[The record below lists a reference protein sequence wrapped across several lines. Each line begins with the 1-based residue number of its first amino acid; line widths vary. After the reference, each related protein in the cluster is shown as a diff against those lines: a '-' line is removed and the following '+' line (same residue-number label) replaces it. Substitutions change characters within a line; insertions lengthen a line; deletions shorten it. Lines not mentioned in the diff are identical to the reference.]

1 MPREKATDLPL
12 PDLPVLQ
19 SAGALRAALSKGHA
33 VLTAEPGSGKTTLVP
48 LLLLDERWLAG
59 RKILMLEPRRPAA
72 RMAARRMATLL
83 DESVGET
90 VGYQVRFERK
100 CSAVTRIEVL
110 TEGLLLRR
118 LQRDPEIA
126 DVGLVIFDEFHERS
140 LQSDLSLALCMDVA
154 DGLRDDLRLLVMS
167 ASLDARPLV
176 ELLPAVPVNAEGRTF
191 PVATHQA
198 DEDGD
203 RRNLVP
209 ACLNALRKA
218 VTTTHEDVLV
228 FLPGRREIDRLCE
241 QAARQ
246 LDAGFAVLPLHGEL
260 PAAQQDAAIQGESS
274 GERRRVIVATDI
286 AETSL
291 TIEGVGAVVDSG
303 LARKPS
309 FDPGTGL
316 TRLTTRWISKA
327 SAMQRAGRAGRLGP
341 GRCFRTW
348 TQARH
353 NRLDDW
359 TTPEISRA
367 DLTSLVLEL
376 ANWGVAD
383 PKKLRWLDPPP
394 DAAWQRAFV
403 LLRQLEALDEAGC
416 ITALGREMARF
427 PTHPRLAHLLASA
440 KGAAARAL
448 ASDVAALLSERDPL
462 RGNAAVMAGAD
473 IGARLELLS
482 AYRDKR
488 RLPPDVDNTAL
499 RRIDQVAKQYLR
511 LCSKA
516 DSENDSPDVGAGVA
530 AVYPER
536 VAMMSSGDG
545 RRYLMRN
552 GRAALLHEDDPLRG
566 SPWLAVAEVDAG
578 QREGRIHLASALRQD
593 QVEALF
599 ASRLETSREVRW
611 DSAREDVLVRVVRRL
626 DAIVL
631 SETPDSLDDDDPV
644 NEILFE
650 QIRLRGLGAVFEDKR
665 ALRIRVEMLRAL
677 DPDAG
682 WPDFSEQR
690 LLDHLEDWL
699 LPWLKSGQG
708 MRQLSMLDFDA
719 VLGATLG
726 WDAIQRLDDLL
737 PLQFETPAGTR
748 RAINYAPNATP
759 VLAVPLQ
766 EMLGLSSTPTLAE
779 GQVPLLIHLLSP
791 AGRVLQ
797 MTKDLTAF
805 WAGAYDEVKKEMR
818 GRYPK
823 HYWPDDPADAQAT
836 RFTKRRMTKG

>member
-1 MPREKATDLPL
+1 MPRQKATNLSL
-12 PDLPVLQ
+12 PDLPVID
-19 SAGALRAALSKGHA
+19 SAAVLRVALAKGHA

-48 LLLLDERWLAG
+48 LLLLDESWLAG

-83 DESVGET
+83 AEPVGET

-100 CSAVTRIEVL
+100 CSAATRIEVL

-126 DVGLVIFDEFHERS
+126 DTGLVIFDEFHERS

-154 DGLRDDLRLLVMS
+154 DSLRDDLRLLVMS

-176 ELLPAVPVNAEGRTF
+176 ELLPAVPVNAEGRAF
-191 PVATHQA
+191 PVTTHQA

-203 RRNLVP
+203 MRNPVP

-218 VTTTHEDVLV
+218 VTTTHKDVLV
-228 FLPGRREIDRLCE
+228 FLPGRREINRFCE

-246 LDAGFAVLPLHGEL
+246 LDADFAVLPLYGEL
-260 PAAQQDAAIQGESS
+260 PAAQQDAVIQGESS

-327 SAMQRAGRAGRLGP
+327 SALQRAGRSGRLGP

-367 DLTSLVLEL
+367 DLAPLVLEL
-376 ANWGVAD
+376 ANWGVTD
-383 PKKLRWLDPPP
+383 PRELRWLDPPP
-394 DAAWQRAFV
+394 DAAWQRALM
-403 LLRQLEALDEAGC
+403 LLRQLEALGEAGR
-416 ITALGREMARF
+416 ITALGHEMARF

-462 RGNAAVMAGAD
+462 RGNAAVIAGAD

-488 RLPPDVDNTAL
+488 GLSPDVDKTAL

-511 LCSKA
+511 LCSK
-516 DSENDSPDVGAGVA
+516 DDGENDLPDVGAGVA
-530 AVYPER
+530 AIYPER
-536 VAMMSSGDG
+536 VAMMSSVDG

-599 ASRLETSREVRW
+599 AAQLETLREVRW
-611 DSAREDVLVRVVRRL
+611 DPEREDVVVRVVRRL
-626 DAIVL
+626 GAIVL
-631 SETPDSLDDDDPV
+631 SEMPSPLTAGDPV
-644 NEILFE
+644 AEILFE
-650 QIRLRGLGAVFEDKR
+650 QIRSCGLGAFFDDKR
-665 ALRIRVEMLRAL
+665 ALRLRVEMLRMLEL
-677 DPDAG
+677 DAD
-682 WPDFSEQR
+682 WPDLSER
-690 LLDHLEDWL
+690 TLLDNLEDWL
-699 LPWLKSGQG
+699 SPWLKGGQG
-708 MRQLSMLDFDA
+708 MRQLRVLDFNA
-719 VLGATLG
+719 ILEAILG
-726 WDAIQRLDDLL
+726 WEVSQRVDCLL

-748 RAINYAPNATP
+748 RAISYSDEGGP

-766 EMLGLSSTPTLAE
+766 EMLGLSSTPALA
-779 GQVPLLIHLLSP
+779 GGKMPLVIHLLSP

-797 MTKDLTAF
+797 VTKDLAAF

-823 HYWPDDPADAQAT
+823 HYWPDDPVGAKAT
-836 RFTKRRMTKG
+836 RFTKRRMTKS